1 MKPVLI
7 QNLIKH
13 HKNRKPKH
21 LERLEVD
28 SVHGG
33 HRDRSGF
40 IVFIILVVSIV
51 VALALS

>member
-1 MKPVLI
+1 MKPILI

-21 LERLEVD
+21 IERSEID

-40 IVFIILVVSIV
+40 MVLLILLVMIIIAFV
-51 VALALS
+51 LS

>member
-1 MKPVLI
+1 MKPILI

-13 HKNRKPKH
+13 YKNRKPKH
-21 LERLEVD
+21 LEKSEID

-40 IVFIILVVSIV
+40 MVLLILLVMIIVAFV
-51 VALALS
+51 LS

>member
-13 HKNRKPKH
+13 YKNRKPKH
-21 LERLEVD
+21 LERNEID

-40 IVFIILVVSIV
+40 MIFLILMVTIV
-51 VALALS
+51 VALVLG